1 MASHGVS
8 LVGLMG
14 SVVGSVVALQERIV
28 SFTGRFDVSFLQKA
42 HNSAQTVAAT
52 PHLTNRARK
61 ARERLRWAE
70 SLQKM
75 KTKGRRYFSDEE
87 WALIEELAS
96 GNLHKAAEDAT
107 RKSGY
112 GRIKKQDGS
121 FEDIAPHGGG
131 IVRRVLD
138 NADPNT
144 SGDESVKAI
153 EEDDGVVD
161 WGSPS
166 TPT

>member
-1 MASHGVS
+1 
-8 LVGLMG
+8 MG
-14 SVVGSVVALQERIV
+14 SVVGSVVALPERIV
-28 SFTGRFDVSFLQKA
+28 SFTGRFDVTFLQKVD
-42 HNSAQTVAAT
+42 NSAQTVAAT
-52 PHLTNRARK
+52 PDLTNQARK
-61 ARERLRWAE
+61 ARERLRWAQ

-75 KTKGRRYFSDEE
+75 KSKGRKYFKAEE
-87 WALIEELAS
+87 RALIEELAS
-96 GNLHKAAEDAT
+96 GNLHKASEDAT
-107 RKSGY
+107 RKSRY

-138 NADPNT
+138 NVDPSS
-144 SGDESVKAI
+144 SGDEFVDAI